1 MPVDENGKR
10 LSLRPGK
17 GAMGRHSVEYPDN
30 GNKIYSDWKSKEITE
45 VKAME
50 LTGLKKNSFYNL
62 VKKYEEK

>member
-17 GAMGRHSVEYPDN
+17 GAMGRLSVTYPN
-30 GNKIYSDWKSKEITE
+30 NWKSGDVTA

-62 VKKYEEK
+62 VKKHKEK